1 MYKIKLVPE
10 KTSIPFLKYRFMAFA
25 LSALLIIGSA
35 IMFFGHGLN
44 KGIDFEGGILIE
56 VQLTE
61 APELG
66 AMRDSLGSLGLGQ
79 VALQTFGA
87 DNDILIRV
95 QRQPGAAKEQ
105 ETAVSLVKDQLASD
119 YGSEISYRR
128 VEFVGPTVS
137 EELVMAAIE
146 AVGVAVLAILIY
158 IWLRFEWHYSVGAIL
173 ALVHDVILTIGMFSI
188 TGIEFNLA
196 SVAAIL
202 TIVGYSINDTVV
214 VYDRIRENF
223 RRFKKMPVTELINFS
238 INETLARTT
247 MTSLTTL
254 LALVALYIFGGEVIR
269 GFATAMIFGVVVG
282 TYSSIFIAAPILL
295 HIGLTHRNEEEDNG
309 FAGAEKSGKEA
320 EEKG

>member
-1 MYKIKLVPE
+1 MYKIKLVPA
-10 KTSIPFLKYRFMAFA
+10 KTNVPFFKFRLMAFV
-25 LSALLIIGSA
+25 LSTLLVVGSA
-35 IMFFGHGLN
+35 IMFFGPGLN

-56 VQLTE
+56 VAMPT
-61 APELG
+61 APDIG
-66 AMRDSLGSLGLGQ
+66 NMRNSLGGLGLGQ
-79 VALQTFGA
+79 VALQTFGS
-87 DNDILIRV
+87 DEDILIRV
-95 QRQPGAAKEQ
+95 QRQPGEAKAQ
-105 ETAVSLVKDQLASD
+105 EEAVNLVKSQLNAD
-119 YGSEISYRR
+119 FGENISYRR

-146 AVGVAVLAILIY
+146 AVAVAVFAILVY
-158 IWLRFEWHYSVGAIL
+158 IWLRFEWHYSVGAVV
-173 ALVHDVILTIGMFSI
+173 ALVHDVVLTIGMFAV

-223 RRFKKMPVTELINFS
+223 RRFKKMPVDELINFS

-269 GFATAMIFGVVVG
+269 GFATAMIFGVVIG
-282 TYSSIFIAAPILL
+282 TYSSIFVAAPILTV
-295 HIGLTHRNEEEDNG
+295 IGLRHRSEEEDG
-309 FAGAEKSGKEA
+309 FQGGDKVDTEID
-320 EEKG
+320 EKG

>member
-10 KTSIPFLKYRFMAFA
+10 KTNIQFLKYRFMAFG
-25 LSALLIIGSA
+25 LSVLLIIGSA
-35 IMFFGHGLN
+35 AMFFGPGLN

-56 VQLTE
+56 VEMPQ
-61 APELG
+61 APDLG
-66 AMRDSLGSLGLGQ
+66 NMRGSLGDLGLGQ
-79 VALQTFGA
+79 VSLQTFGS
-87 DNDILIRV
+87 DKDILIRV
-95 QRQPGAAKEQ
+95 QKQPGGAEAQQ
-105 ETAVSLVKDQLASD
+105 EAVAVVKTQLNSD
-119 YGSEISYRR
+119 FSDEISYRR

-137 EELVMAAIE
+137 EELVWAAIE
-146 AVGVAVLAILIY
+146 AVIVAVFAILVY
-158 IWLRFEWHYSVGAIL
+158 IWLRFEWHYSVGAII
-173 ALVHDVILTIGMFSI
+173 ALMHDVILTIGMFAL

-223 RRFKKMPVTELINFS
+223 RRYKKMEVSELINFS

-254 LALVALYIFGGEVIR
+254 LALISLYIFGGEVIR

-282 TYSSIFIAAPILL
+282 TYSSIFVAAPVLL
-295 HIGLTHRNEEEDNG
+295 QTGLTHRSEEDDG
-309 FAGAEKSGKEA
+309 FKSAEQTEPDA
-320 EEKG
+320 DEKG